1 GASGGTSRR
10 NAGVHLEYLRD
21 VVFPRSLDMLRRR
34 EVLLKTYSD
43 RSLENARR
51 AADDLFGY
59 QNSRKARIGGLA
71 GLQDPA
77 IMDKKKSEEADLRAK
92 VEKDA
97 SLKEKYGS
105 AWDDVAKTIVTVKTF
120 RSEYN

>member
-1 GASGGTSRR
+1 I
-10 NAGVHLEYLRD
+10 RD
-21 VVFPRSLDMLRRR
+21 IVMPQQLDMLRRR
-34 EVLLKTYSD
+34 EVLLKTFAD

-51 AADDLFGY
+51 ATDDLFSY

-77 IMDKKKSEEADLRAK
+77 IMNKKQSHEADLRSK

-97 SLKEKYGS
+97 KLKEKYGS
-105 AWDDVAKTIVTVKTF
+105 AWDEVAKTIQTVKTI
-120 RSEYN
+120 RLEYNLLEIGGAFNS